1 MLIVSILKTLL
12 VGFCAAAPIGP
23 VALLVMQQTL
33 EKGRKG
39 GLVAGLGSMC
49 ADTLFAAAG
58 LLTITYIRQFVDR
71 NTVWIYLVGGAIVTL
86 IGALILVSV
95 IRAKHAATDGSETA
109 ASRRNCTETGS
120 DSKPAPAAT
129 SQSETRP
136 APVAPSG
143 KPDFGYAART
153 FLSALANPVALGVMI
168 ALLSF
173 FKIGE
178 SGLPI
183 WLALVLVACGEMLWW
198 TLVTWGVKS
207 AGKRM
212 SPKTVRILNLILGA
226 AVAVFGIVLV
236 IKGLIIIL

>member
-1 MLIVSILKTLL
+1 MIALSVLKAIT

-58 LLTITYIRQFVDR
+58 LLTIAFIRQFVDR
-71 NTVWIYLVGGAIVTL
+71 NTLWIYLVGGAIVTAIGLLML
-86 IGALILVSV
+86 ITTL
-95 IRAKHAATDGSETA
+95 
-109 ASRRNCTETGS
+109 RR
-120 DSKPAPAAT
+120 
-129 SQSETRP
+129 RP
-136 APVAPSG
+136 APQKELDVKSSTGA
-143 KPDFGYAART
+143 GYAVRT
-153 FLSALANPVALGVMI
+153 FLSALANPVALAVMI

-173 FKIGE
+173 FKVSE
-178 SGLPI
+178 NGLPI
-183 WLALVLVACGEMLWW
+183 WLDLVLVACGEMLWW
-198 TLVTWGVKS
+198 TLVTRVVLL
-207 AGKRM
+207 AGNRM
-212 SPKTVRILNLILGA
+212 SPNTVRIINAVLGG